1 MTLSNFDLK
10 ELATKLR
17 LGKVDIIMQD
27 QLSNFEIDVEN
38 GKYIINLGKM
48 SDPRTRGGTHWV
60 GLQCRNKGECV
71 YFDSFGMPM
80 PKDIEAFAKSDRRIK
95 KIGYNRK
102 IIQALESSLCGWH
115 TLAFLTYNSRSTKDS
130 LLESANDFTNVYST
144 DVDFNAGRIR
154 ELINHWIPTNFPK
167 RLFDLLM
174 EKIIY
179 T

>member
-1 MTLSNFDLK
+1 MTTSNLDLK

-17 LGKVDIIMQD
+17 LGKVDILMQD
-27 QLSNFEIDVEN
+27 QLKDVKIDVEI
-38 GKYIINLGKM
+38 GKYIINLGKL

-60 GLQCRNKGECV
+60 GLQCRNNRECV

-80 PKDIEAFAKSDRRIK
+80 PQEVEAFAKSDRRIK
-95 KIGYNRK
+95 TIGYNRK

-115 TLAFLTYNSRSTKDS
+115 TLTFLTYNSRSTRGS
-130 LLESANDFTNVYST
+130 LLESANDFTNIYST
-144 DVDFNAGRIR
+144 DVDFTAGRRR